1 MITREMIENGF
12 KNGNVSIEM
21 NFYGCDGICCRI
33 GDNAFYFIDYNN
45 DILSKEQ
52 YWNSYALE
60 KTIDVIFDILKNK
73 DSAEENG
80 IDEDEWL
87 YYKAVLL

>member
-12 KNGNVSIEM
+12 ENGNVSIEM
-21 NFYGCDGICCRI
+21 DLYGCDGICCRI
-33 GDNAFYFIDYNN
+33 GDNAFYFIDYND

-52 YWNSYALE
+52 YWNSYTLE
-60 KTIDVIFDILKNK
+60 KTIDMIFDILKNK

-87 YYKAVLL
+87 YYKAVLF

>member
-12 KNGNVSIEM
+12 ENENVSIEM
-21 NFYGCDGICCRI
+21 NLYGCVGICCRI
-33 GDNAFYFIDYNN
+33 GDNAFYFIDYND

-52 YWNSYALE
+52 YWNSYTLE
-60 KTIDVIFDILKNK
+60 KTIDMIFDILKNK

-87 YYKAVLL
+87 YYKAVLF